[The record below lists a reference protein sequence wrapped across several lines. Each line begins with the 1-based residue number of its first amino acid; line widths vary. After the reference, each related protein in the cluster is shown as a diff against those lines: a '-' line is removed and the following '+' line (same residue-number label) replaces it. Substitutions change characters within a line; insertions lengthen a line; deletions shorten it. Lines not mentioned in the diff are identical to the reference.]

1 MNRLLLFCISFLIFS
16 ANIEAQEGRICTDY
30 DFSPQAF
37 SMITSGAIQP
47 NLNTGTLN
55 VTIPVYV
62 WEDEDFR
69 IPIQLCYSTNGFK
82 PARQTGIVG
91 MGWSCQIGGT
101 ITRQIVGLDDI
112 ANNYGCYYKTNNSYT
127 NEGIYKLEAPFFHDD
142 SLGATMIKGH
152 ETNPDV
158 FHFNFMNYSGHFM
171 IDTDGNFKVFS
182 SNGERG
188 CYEVAYIGGNY
199 KKFLIKTGDGYEYHF
214 GSSYKSKEY
223 LYLCNPVYAT
233 INYRQPST
241 LTDDQMSII
250 AWHLDEIVAP
260 NGRKLKLYYSSTYSR
275 RDIPLENDDICTTF
289 AQGLF
294 SVRNDN
300 AIEPDLNP
308 FSIYKYP
315 SITTVS
321 YLDHISLVNSN
332 SAETPIIDL
341 NYSQKEYKEVDTD
354 KDNRIYYDLICYQKK
369 LNEVTFFDHSAEP
382 IGNLSLS
389 YIYKDTRMLLNQISI
404 SSIGTYRFT
413 YNTTESMPGILTNAQ
428 DLWGFYNGRTDL
440 QDNNVIPVEVDGN
453 YDEHLTGD
461 YKNPNSAYSI
471 LGTLKSMTYPT
482 GGRTEFEYEANTAD
496 RILLRRKLSSYIIQ
510 EAALTAELDTTNQI
524 IGPVIHQDPYL
535 PSLKH
540 FDETYDF
547 QECGGVRI
555 KSISDYNDTTCM
567 YRRTYSY
574 NIPGTDTSSGI
585 VLKFN
590 RYFSEQRGNILV
602 YNPFI
607 KFPDNSL
614 DILHMAYSYVTEHF
628 PDGSYKIYRF
638 TDYLMH
644 PDEFSSFKKDVEGGL
659 EYPSLAYGTFMNN
672 ISREP
677 NSRHY
682 RRGLIKSIEDYSN
695 DNNLL
700 FKKEYKYEDS
710 DSSYIAYIIGSGKYW
725 WSAKRFTCDYLLK
738 SIKETYYRNGSI
750 STLKSFA
757 YNSAGQ
763 KTLES
768 ISDITGMNGKRTY
781 YRYCNEVGSSYG
793 ENIYKNVPSDIIQTT
808 MRNGMEYLVS
818 NTQLL
823 YDTSSKNPNPIQ
835 IRKYCIQTPILVSAT
850 QSQDAFINTGRN
862 QPYIKTL
869 YTYNGQHRL
878 TKVQED
884 GNSYISYVWDGDM
897 NHVIQKTINTPEQT
911 FTYTWKDMV
920 GLSSATSPTGVG
932 ETYQYDVLNRLEA
945 IHDSQGKIT
954 RQYFYHIYNE

>member
-1 MNRLLLFCISFLIFS
+1 
-16 ANIEAQEGRICTDY
+16 
-30 DFSPQAF
+30 
-37 SMITSGAIQP
+37 MITSGAIQP

-69 IPIQLCYSTNGFK
+69 IPIQLYYSTNGFK

-91 MGWSCQIGGT
+91 LDWSCQIGGV
-101 ITRQIVGLDDI
+101 ITRQIVGIDDFDS
-112 ANNYGCYYKTNNSYT
+112 NYGYYKPSQDYT
-127 NEGIYKLEAPFFHDD
+127 NEDLYEMYVDIYHNDYKDKVMFDQR
-142 SLGATMIKGH
+142 
-152 ETNPDV
+152 ETNPDI
-158 FHFNFMNYSGHFM
+158 FHFNFLNHSGSFV
-171 IDTDGNFKVFS
+171 IDDDGSFKVFD

-188 CYEVAYIGGNY
+188 CYDITYTAGSD
-199 KKFLIKTGDGYEYHF
+199 KKFTIKTGDGYEYHF
-214 GSSYKSKEY
+214 GSDNSSKEY
-223 LYLCNPVYAT
+223 LYLYNPLYLILNSKGRVLL
-233 INYRQPST
+233 NN
-241 LTDDQMSII
+241 DDISVI
-250 AWHLDEIVAP
+250 AWHLDEIHAP
-260 NGRKLKLYYSSTYSR
+260 NGRKLTFSYSTQ
-275 RDIPLENDDICTTF
+275 PTNDFMVCPDESDLVCTTF
-289 AQGLF
+289 ARGYWQ
-294 SVRNDN
+294 VDN
-300 AIEPDLNP
+300 TNNSLSPHQ
-308 FSIYKYP
+308 IYKYP
-315 SITTVS
+315 SFTTVS
-321 YLDHISLVNSN
+321 YIDRIQIHQSDS
-332 SAETPIIDL
+332 SAGRVIIAFD
-341 NYSQKEYKEVDTD
+341 YSQKECKEAEETADHINYALMVA
-354 KDNRIYYDLICYQKK
+354 IQKK
-369 LNEVTFFDHSAEP
+369 LDNISFYNHNQELLS
-382 IGNLSLS
+382 NLSLS
-389 YIYKDTRMLLNQISI
+389 YVYRNTRMLLDQINI
-404 SSIGTYRFT
+404 SNIGTYKFE
-413 YNTTESMPGILTNAQ
+413 YNIENEMPDILTNAQ
-428 DLWGFYNGRTDL
+428 DFWGFYNGNI
-440 QDNNVIPVEVDGN
+440 NNIDEQVDPTTLDSN
-453 YDEHLTGD
+453 YDEHVSQNFM
-461 YKNPNSAYSI
+461 NPNYIFSKV
-471 LGTLKSMTYPT
+471 GTLKSITYPT
-482 GGRTEFEYEANTAD
+482 GGHSEFEYEANTAD
-496 RILLRRKLSSYIIQ
+496 QILMRSHLPSDSS
-510 EAALTAELDTTNQI
+510 LD
-524 IGPVIHQDPYL
+524 PFL
-535 PSLKH
+535 PSLENFHDH
-540 FDETYDF
+540 FLF

-567 YRRTYSY
+567 YRRSYSY
-574 NIPGTDTSSGI
+574 NIPETNKSSGI

-590 RYFSEQRGNILV
+590 KYHNVSLDLYSRTSIHFN
-602 YNPFI
+602 
-607 KFPDNSL
+607 FPDNSL
-614 DILHMAYSYVTEHF
+614 DRLHVAYSYVTEHF
-628 PDGSYKIYRF
+628 PDGSYKVYRF

-644 PDEFSSFKKDVEGGL
+644 PDEYSPFKKSVVYDS
-659 EYPSLAYGTFMNN
+659 EYPTVALATFMNN

-700 FKKEYKYEDS
+700 FKKEYEYEDS

-725 WSAKRFTCDYLLK
+725 WSARRFTCDYLLK

-920 GLSSATSPTGVG
+920 GLSGATSPTGVG